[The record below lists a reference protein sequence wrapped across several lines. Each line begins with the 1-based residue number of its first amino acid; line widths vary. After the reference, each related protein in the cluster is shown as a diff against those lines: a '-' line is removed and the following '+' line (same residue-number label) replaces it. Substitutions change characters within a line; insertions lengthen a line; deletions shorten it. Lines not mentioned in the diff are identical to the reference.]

1 LQGRFTALELLARR
15 FTVGTV
21 CEVPLKVLSFLWRDW
36 LIESGY
42 RISFL
47 LHWLGVLFN
56 VLVFYFMGRLI
67 GTAAAPAL
75 VPYGGDYFA
84 FVLVGIALNG
94 YFATGLGTFA
104 SNLRQA
110 QMTGTLEAI
119 LLTPTRP
126 STIVIGSSLWDYLL
140 MTLNVLVYL
149 AMGALLGV
157 DFSRGNYFAALVVL
171 ALSVVTFSAV
181 GIISASV
188 ILVAKRGDPVAWALN
203 VLLTLLGGV
212 YYPVEI
218 LPVYLQRI
226 AEFLPVTYALR
237 AMRLALLQG
246 FSLSALA
253 REVAILFAF
262 AVVLVP
268 LSLLTFQFA
277 VNLAKREGS
286 LAQY

>member
-1 LQGRFTALELLARR
+1 
-15 FTVGTV
+15 
-21 CEVPLKVLSFLWRDW
+21 
-36 LIESGY
+36 
-42 RISFL
+42 
-47 LHWLGVLFN
+47 
-56 VLVFYFMGRLI
+56 
-67 GTAAAPAL
+67 
-75 VPYGGDYFA
+75 
-84 FVLVGIALNG
+84 
-94 YFATGLGTFA
+94 
-104 SNLRQA
+104 
-110 QMTGTLEAI
+110 
-119 LLTPTRP
+119 
-126 STIVIGSSLWDYLL
+126 
-140 MTLNVLVYL
+140 
-149 AMGALLGV
+149 
-157 DFSRGNYFAALVVL
+157 VVL